1 MKRTFKITIDI
12 DPSVDEP
19 EVIIRAKEETA
30 LVREIASFAEK
41 QMEKE
46 QAGITVYKD
55 GMTEEID
62 TCDIIRIYKEDRK
75 MVVITG
81 NGEYQARSSLQEL
94 EETLDKHR
102 FLRISRSE
110 IINLERVS
118 GFDMSFR
125 GTVKVIFEDGSYSW
139 VSRRYVNTVS
149 SRLAKLASA
158 GSFEQNG
165 REKS

>member
-30 LVREIASFAEK
+30 LVREIASFAEGR
-41 QMEKE
+41 MEKE

-62 TCDIIRIYKEDRK
+62 PCDIIRIYKEDRK

>member
-1 MKRTFKITIDI
+1 MKHTYKITIDI
-12 DPSVDEP
+12 DPSLDES

-30 LVREIASFAEK
+30 FVREIASFVVER
-41 QMEKE
+41 MEKE
-46 QAGITVYKD
+46 QDGIAVYKD
-55 GMTEEID
+55 GMAEEID
-62 TCDIIRIYKEDRK
+62 SSDIIRIYKEDRK

-81 NGEYQARSSLQEL
+81 KGEYQARSSLQEF
-94 EETLDKHR
+94 EEMLDKYR

-110 IINLERVS
+110 IINLDRVS

-149 SRLAKLASA
+149 SKLAKLASA
-158 GSFEQNG
+158 GNIERSG